1 MSGATYNLTR
11 FTRQV
16 LKRHRRAPPSVVIH
30 LYPTHFRFEHQHG
43 NFGYD
48 SPMKCFLE
56 AVREQKLPTDL
67 LDVLDDAGVRYY
79 DGCLIVEVHDHR
91 QSPAANP
98 PNLRSSLSASFSL
111 SLAQNRET
119 PAASKAE
126 VYRIVLAPNPATLW
140 TELSIASRKME
151 QDALAAGRN
160 EVGWTEDEAVE
171 IESVILNR
179 TMPPLCLSPS
189 IQTSRIANSMLR
201 ATTLRPPK
209 RNRFCSTGECSDGD
223 DGEEGQK
230 REREEH
236 EKLMKVGDEG
246 VPRTRGP
253 AFSRLAFIQAY
264 RERQQNPTLAAQPG
278 SSATSIRLGG
288 AQQQQQQ
295 QQQQP
300 AAAPAIPAGVAHV
313 QAHAALARDSPRQSR
328 AGSPAVSV
336 TSGRPH
342 KKPKAL
348 DGMSDSGSGVSA
360 INTAAQQKK
369 AAKLAASAPNA
380 NVSAIGV
387 GAGAPADPSES
398 QQAALERSEREKA
411 ALEKKRLQQQ
421 QKRAQAQRRKER
433 KKLELEKAQQA
444 GDLQVGTPGSSVA
457 GTPNWQG

>member
-67 LDVLDDAGVRYY
+67 LDVLDDAGV
-79 DGCLIVEVHDHR
+79 HDHR

-111 SLAQNRET
+111 AQNREI

-140 TELSIASRKME
+140 TELSIASRKTE
-151 QDALAAGRN
+151 QEAAAAGRN

-209 RNRFCSTGECSDGD
+209 RNRFCSTGDCSDGE

-295 QQQQP
+295 QQAPHQ
-300 AAAPAIPAGVAHV
+300 AAAVHASALPAVASAQ
-313 QAHAALARDSPRQSR
+313 QAHAVRDSPRHSR
-328 AGSPAVSV
+328 AASPAVSV

-342 KKPKAL
+342 KKPKAH
-348 DGMSDSGSGVSA
+348 DGMMSDSGSGISA
-360 INTAAQQKK
+360 TVTNAAAQQKK
-369 AAKLAASAPNA
+369 AAKLAA
-380 NVSAIGV
+380 
-387 GAGAPADPSES
+387 GAGAGAVGVDVVTAAAATPES
-398 QQAALERSEREKA
+398 QQAALERTEREKA

>member
-1 MSGATYNLTR
+1 M
-11 FTRQV
+11 
-16 LKRHRRAPPSVVIH
+16 
-30 LYPTHFRFEHQHG
+30 PTQ
-43 NFGYD
+43 
-48 SPMKCFLE
+48 
-56 AVREQKLPTDL
+56 
-67 LDVLDDAGVRYY
+67 
-79 DGCLIVEVHDHR
+79 
-91 QSPAANP
+91 
-98 PNLRSSLSASFSL
+98 
-111 SLAQNRET
+111 
-119 PAASKAE
+119 
-126 VYRIVLAPNPATLW
+126 
-140 TELSIASRKME
+140 
-151 QDALAAGRN
+151 
-160 EVGWTEDEAVE
+160 
-171 IESVILNR
+171 NR

-209 RNRFCSTGECSDGD
+209 RNRFCSTGDCSDGD

-300 AAAPAIPAGVAHV
+300 HQAAAVHASAIPAVASAQ
-313 QAHAALARDSPRQSR
+313 QAHAARDSPRHSR
-328 AGSPAVSV
+328 AASPAVSV

-348 DGMSDSGSGVSA
+348 DGMMSDSGSGISA
-360 INTAAQQKK
+360 TVINTAAQQKK
-369 AAKLAASAPNA
+369 AAKLAA
-380 NVSAIGV
+380 
-387 GAGAPADPSES
+387 GAGAGAVGVDVHAAAAAAPES
-398 QQAALERSEREKA
+398 QQAALERSERDKA

>member
-1 MSGATYNLTR
+1 
-11 FTRQV
+11 
-16 LKRHRRAPPSVVIH
+16 
-30 LYPTHFRFEHQHG
+30 
-43 NFGYD
+43 
-48 SPMKCFLE
+48 
-56 AVREQKLPTDL
+56 
-67 LDVLDDAGVRYY
+67 
-79 DGCLIVEVHDHR
+79 
-91 QSPAANP
+91 
-98 PNLRSSLSASFSL
+98 
-111 SLAQNRET
+111 
-119 PAASKAE
+119 
-126 VYRIVLAPNPATLW
+126 
-140 TELSIASRKME
+140 
-151 QDALAAGRN
+151 
-160 EVGWTEDEAVE
+160 
-171 IESVILNR
+171 
-179 TMPPLCLSPS
+179 MPPLCLSPS

-209 RNRFCSTGECSDGD
+209 RNRFCSTGDCSDGD

-295 QQQQP
+295 QQQPPHQ
-300 AAAPAIPAGVAHV
+300 AAAVHASALPAVASAQ
-313 QAHAALARDSPRQSR
+313 QAHAVRDSPRHSR
-328 AGSPAVSV
+328 AASPAVSV

-342 KKPKAL
+342 KKPKAH
-348 DGMSDSGSGVSA
+348 DGMMSDSGSGISA
-360 INTAAQQKK
+360 TVTNTAAQQKK
-369 AAKLAASAPNA
+369 AAKLAAGAVGVDVPAAAP
-380 NVSAIGV
+380 
-387 GAGAPADPSES
+387 ES
-398 QQAALERSEREKA
+398 QQAALERTEREKA